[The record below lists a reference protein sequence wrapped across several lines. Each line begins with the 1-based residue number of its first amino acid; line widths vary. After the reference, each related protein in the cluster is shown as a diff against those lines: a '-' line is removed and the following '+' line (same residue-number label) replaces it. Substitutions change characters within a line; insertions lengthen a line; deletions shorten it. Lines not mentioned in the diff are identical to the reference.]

1 MNRHL
6 FRGLALAACLL
17 AGLPAA
23 HAQAPATPAAAAT
36 PASGATKVAIINIQ
50 DAVTRTQEGQKR
62 LAALQEEYKPKGE
75 ALSKQAQDVQTL
87 RQQLAKGANTMSE
100 EAQRNLQRDIQ
111 QKERDLKRDNE
122 DLEAEFGRRQQEVLN
137 EIFGKVKA
145 VIQKYAREQG
155 YAIVLDISSPQS
167 PVVDAFNE
175 LDITGSVIQRYDQQY
190 PQQAAA
196 ATPAAAP
203 AAAKP
208 ATSQ

>member
-1 MNRHL
+1 MNRQF
-6 FRGLALAACLL
+6 FRGFVLVACLL
-17 AGLPAA
+17 AGSPAV
-23 HAQAPATPAAAAT
+23 HAQAT
-36 PASGATKVAIINIQ
+36 GAGTKVAIINIQ

-62 LAALQEEYKPKGE
+62 LAALQEGFRPKGE
-75 ALSKQAQDVQTL
+75 ALSKKAQDAQTL

-111 QKERDLKRDNE
+111 QTERDLQRENE
-122 DLEAEFGRRQQEVLN
+122 DLEAEFGRQQQEILN

-155 YAIVLDISSPQS
+155 YSIVLDISSPQS

-175 LDITGSVIQRYDQQY
+175 LDITGSVIQRYDEQY

-196 ATPAAAP
+196 AATP

-208 ATSQ
+208 AAQ

>member
-1 MNRHL
+1 MDRHL
-6 FRGLALAACLL
+6 FRGFALAACLL
-17 AGLPAA
+17 AGLPSAR
-23 HAQAPATPAAAAT
+23 AQAPAAATTAAAT
-36 PASGATKVAIINIQ
+36 TAGTKVAIINIQ

-62 LAALQEEYKPKGE
+62 LAALQEEYRPKGE
-75 ALSKQAQDVQTL
+75 VLSTKAQEVQTL

-155 YAIVLDISSPQS
+155 YSIVLDISSPQS

-175 LDITGSVIQRYDQQY
+175 LDITGSVIQRYDEQY

-196 ATPAAAP
+196 APAP

-208 ATSQ
+208 AASQ

>member
-6 FRGLALAACLL
+6 FRGFALAACLL
-17 AGLPAA
+17 AGFPSA
-23 HAQAPATPAAAAT
+23 HAQQ
-36 PASGATKVAIINIQ
+36 ASGGTKVAIINIQ

-62 LAALQEEYKPKGE
+62 LAALQEEFRPKGDE
-75 ALSKQAQDVQTL
+75 LGKKAQDVQTL

-122 DLEAEFGRRQQEVLN
+122 DLEAEFGRRQQEILN
-137 EIFGKVKA
+137 DIFGKVKA

-155 YAIVLDISSPQS
+155 YSIVLDISSPQS

-175 LDITGSVIQRYDQQY
+175 LDITGAVIQQYDEQH
-190 PQQAAA
+190 PQQAA
-196 ATPAAAP
+196 AAAP

-208 ATSQ
+208 ASQ